1 MGSRAGSVFSARRRG
16 RRRNRPRFARRFY
29 SRHSRHS
36 RRFCSAS
43 LRSAFFC
50 AVFPIGLIGLIG
62 LIMPIGLIA
71 LGVLRERLIGL
82 IALGVLRERL
92 IGLIAL
98 GVLRENLMCRRAK
111 RNGHCPIEPTAC
123 SSPDSETQ
131 PGQGE
136 HELHCRTQSSFR
148 SSQEEDCLQNDF
160 LGIRLR
166 GYVVTEN
173 PSG

>member
-62 LIMPIGLIA
+62 LIMP
-71 LGVLRERLIGL
+71 IGL